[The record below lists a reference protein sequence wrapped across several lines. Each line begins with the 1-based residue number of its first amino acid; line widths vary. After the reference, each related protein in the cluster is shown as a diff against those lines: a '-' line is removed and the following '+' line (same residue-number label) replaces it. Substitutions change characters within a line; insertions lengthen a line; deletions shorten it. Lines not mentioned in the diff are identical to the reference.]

1 MYKLYGQEKYSRILI
16 SLLAKNDYEV
26 LPEFLLNEND
36 NIVLSDKI
44 IKENIPGLATIEPE
58 IREQVYFLWL
68 DKIRNDL
75 QTFFDDYIPS
85 TLDTIIK
92 KKSGS
97 KFEGQTIRESLYIG
111 FKTILKEERALYLNE
126 SRKNEFVY
134 LRLSNGKR
142 KLFSDSELITINKE
156 FKELFK
162 NDSTEEEPSDLDYTI
177 RKKLE
182 FIIKKT
188 SKSTNKKWEDL
199 LDRYNIYFSKT
210 ANEFLYDEKKGY
222 REEEYISLTQSPEE
236 KFFQEYDGNSK
247 NLLMKLF
254 SYYFQRE
261 NQFLDFI
268 ERVINMFSYPTR
280 ELIQGFRGLPDHPW
294 ARLWSVYNR
303 NSEIHL
309 YIEQGQFTKIMNH
322 IESVFMKTIDEE

>member
-1 MYKLYGQEKYSRILI
+1 MKNPYSMYKLYGQEKYSRILI

-134 LRLSNGKR
+134 LELKFDKLYNDTVKVFDEKDEMECETSIEKKTIKCKIDKTNFNYNENNKEEYKVYHITVKDGCDNLIHTVEVKAKCSEKKEEKDDNNGKNNDDNGL
-142 KLFSDSELITINKE
+142 KGWHIALICVGGAIA
-156 FKELFK
+156 
-162 NDSTEEEPSDLDYTI
+162 
-177 RKKLE
+177 
-182 FIIKKT
+182 
-188 SKSTNKKWEDL
+188 L
-199 LDRYNIYFSKT
+199 LLVVFFVCRCM
-210 ANEFLYDEKKGY
+210 KKGNNIEDVNKVNNEKLL
-222 REEEYISLTQSPEE
+222 EES
-236 KFFQEYDGNSK
+236 
-247 NLLMKLF
+247 
-254 SYYFQRE
+254 
-261 NQFLDFI
+261 
-268 ERVINMFSYPTR
+268 
-280 ELIQGFRGLPDHPW
+280 
-294 ARLWSVYNR
+294 
-303 NSEIHL
+303 
-309 YIEQGQFTKIMNH
+309 
-322 IESVFMKTIDEE
+322 